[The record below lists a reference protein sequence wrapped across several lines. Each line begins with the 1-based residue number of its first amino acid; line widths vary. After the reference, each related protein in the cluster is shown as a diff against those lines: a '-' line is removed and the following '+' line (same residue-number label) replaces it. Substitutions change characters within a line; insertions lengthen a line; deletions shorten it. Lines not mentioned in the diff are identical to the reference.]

1 MTAPPFDLPIRLAPY
16 AALSG
21 SQMLHI
27 RPPHRY
33 ASTPPALTGFDPV
46 DPDRARGF
54 LALLARPHVDC
65 PEEAVM
71 LYRDAIVL
79 DGKQVLGRDGT
90 GVAESFPLYAE
101 PQHVPWQH
109 AHLARIAAG
118 DLATLPEGGPPVVSV
133 FCECAFNLG
142 HLMAE
147 MLPRLVLLAEMGL
160 RQVRLLLPREA
171 EPLRGAVEFALHATG
186 IAAEIVP
193 CPAGAAVRVPALH
206 WVSPVAR
213 HEHRKSDTLLR
224 LMERLRDA
232 APREAGPTR
241 LYVARPANARR
252 RVTNAEAVERA
263 AREAGYTVVQPS
275 TLPFPRQVGLFAGA
289 TRILGPMGAAL
300 TLSAA
305 MAPGGHVAMLDG
317 GSCDSFFWDLA
328 CLRGLG
334 FAWGFTA
341 PVAAYDAGLL
351 ERPVTVPADLLDE
364 LLEAP

>member
-1 MTAPPFDLPIRLAPY
+1 MSAPPFDLPIRLAPY
-16 AALSG
+16 AALAG

-33 ASTPPALTGFDPV
+33 ASTPPSLTGFDPA
-46 DPDRARGF
+46 DPERARRF

-90 GVAESFPLYAE
+90 GVGDSFPLYAE
-101 PQHVPWQH
+101 PRHVAWQH
-109 AHLARIAAG
+109 DHLAHIAAG
-118 DLATLPEGGPPVVSV
+118 DLATLPEAGPPVVSI

-160 RQVRLLLPREA
+160 RQVRLLLPQEA

-186 IAAEIVP
+186 IGAEIIA

-213 HEHRKSDTLLR
+213 HEHRKFETMLR
-224 LMERLRDA
+224 LMERLCAA
-232 APREAGPTR
+232 APRGDGPTH
-241 LYVARPANARR
+241 LYVARPASARR
-252 RVTNAEAVERA
+252 PVTNAAAVEQA
-263 AREAGYTVVQPS
+263 AVAAGYTVVEPA
-275 TLPFPRQVGLFAGA
+275 TLPFAAQIGLFAGA

-300 TLSAA
+300 TLAAA
-305 MAPGGHVAMLDG
+305 MVPGGRMAMLDG

-328 CLRGLG
+328 CLRGLD

-341 PVAAYDAGLL
+341 PVAAYDFGLL
-351 ERPVTVPADLLDE
+351 DRPVTVPPDLLAE
-364 LLEAP
+364 MLEAA

>member
-1 MTAPPFDLPIRLAPY
+1 MSAPAFDLPIRIAPY
-16 AALSG
+16 AALAG

-33 ASTPPALTGFDPV
+33 ASTPPSLTGFDPA
-46 DPDRARGF
+46 DPARARDF

-101 PQHVPWQH
+101 PQHVPWQQR
-109 AHLARIAAG
+109 HLARIAAG
-118 DLATLPEGGPPVVSV
+118 DLASLPEAGPPVVSI

-160 RQVRLLLPREA
+160 RQVRLLLPQEA
-171 EPLRGAVEFALHATG
+171 EPLRGAVQFALHAMG
-186 IAAEIVP
+186 IEAGIVP

-224 LMERLRDA
+224 LMDRLCAA
-232 APREAGPTR
+232 APREDGPAR
-241 LYVARPANARR
+241 LYVARPATARR
-252 RVTNAEAVERA
+252 PVTNAAEVEQA
-263 AREAGYTVVQPS
+263 AREAGYAVVEPS
-275 TLPFPRQVGLFAGA
+275 ALPFPRQIGLFAGA
-289 TRILGPMGAAL
+289 SRILGPMGAAL
-300 TLSAA
+300 TLCAA
-305 MAPGGHVAMLDG
+305 MAPGGRVAMLDG

-328 CLRGLG
+328 CLRGLD

-341 PVAAYDAGLL
+341 PVAAYDFRLL
-351 ERPVTVPADLLDE
+351 ERPVTVPPDLLAE